1 MNDTW
6 YSLGSKHGPI
16 NGVKVVIV
24 SKFVVLSLLSIAL
37 LHITKICLLLAI
49 KLLFAQEEPSSK
61 SHSGLFWLPLY
72 SDEHMDISYHVSVS
86 RLVHF

>member
-24 SKFVVLSLLSIAL
+24 SKFVVLSLLAIAYNKHL
-37 LHITKICLLLAI
+37 LI
-49 KLLFAQEEPSSK
+49 
-61 SHSGLFWLPLY
+61 
-72 SDEHMDISYHVSVS
+72 ISN
-86 RLVHF
+86 